1 MNQNGNRNRRQAR
14 LYAFQTIFANE
25 FTDPAEHIAIP
36 DEDSTTANRDRAYA
50 QLLIDGVFSKRQAID
65 EILQAHSPK
74 RTIARMGAAERN
86 ILRLAIFEM
95 MFAPEKLDP
104 RIVINEAITL
114 AKEFGTEKG
123 YMFVNGVLDA
133 VAKKGVTVTV

>member
-1 MNQNGNRNRRQAR
+1 MFG
-14 LYAFQTIFANE
+14 
-25 FTDPAEHIAIP
+25 
-36 DEDSTTANRDRAYA
+36 
-50 QLLIDGVFSKRQAID
+50 KRQAID

-133 VAKKGVTVTV
+133 IAKKGVTVTV